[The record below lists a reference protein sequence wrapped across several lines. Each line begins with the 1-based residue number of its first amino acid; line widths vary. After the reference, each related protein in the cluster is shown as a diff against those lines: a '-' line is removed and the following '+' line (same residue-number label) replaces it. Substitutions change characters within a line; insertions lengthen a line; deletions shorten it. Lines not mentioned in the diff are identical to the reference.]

1 MSKEKQGETLQAKQP
16 MNPILI
22 IAIILVIV
30 AVLTYL
36 IPAGSF
42 DRVTNPDT
50 GYDTLDVDSFTFT
63 EGTPVS
69 PFNFFKSLTV
79 GMQSAAPVPV
89 MPGL

>member
-36 IPAGSF
+36 IPTGSF
-42 DRVTNPDT
+42 DRA
-50 GYDTLDVDSFTFT
+50 YS
-63 EGTPVS
+63 
-69 PFNFFKSLTV
+69 
-79 GMQSAAPVPV
+79 SAALYRRLPGPGKNTSRCFRYSTLSSSVPA
-89 MPGL
+89 LTRW